1 MSVTDLLPYIAG
13 LFAFLLLL
21 TLVHRIRRKKHYYS
35 LAYIDRLEGVAFE
48 RYIAE
53 ILPLCGYDDIRTT
66 PASRDFGVDILAN
79 KDGESTAFQCKRY
92 ASAVG
97 LSAIQEVFTGMAFYN
112 TDRAVVVSNARFTD
126 NARLLA
132 DTIGVELWDR
142 DTLSAL
148 LTQLDGQYRRLT

>member
-1 MSVTDLLPYIAG
+1 MSKEIFLPCMAG
-13 LFAFLLLL
+13 LVLLILLLVL
-21 TLVHRIRRKKHYYS
+21 GRRIRRKKRYYS

-48 RYIAE
+48 RYVAE
-53 ILPLCGYDDIRTT
+53 ILPLCGYDNIRTT
-66 PASRDFGVDILAN
+66 PASRDFGVDILAD

-97 LSAIQEVFTGMAFYN
+97 LSAIQEVFTGMAFYD

-132 DTIGVELWDR
+132 DTVGVELWDR
-142 DTLSAL
+142 DTLSEL
-148 LTQLDGQYRRLT
+148 LTQLDGQYRRMI